1 MNENSNSKFV
11 LYCLLWVHPV
21 FFDQTGCRRSKANRP
36 LAVECCFKTT
46 ALRKSSI
53 GGIAA
58 PQSFNRKYGMLPA
71 SSGFL
76 PAIENPRHDAAG
88 TASGRAR
95 RLSLGLYCCPLPHPG
110 RQWDSAWAH
119 RMSFAL
125 ANASVCVRNFEGA
138 PRACRSRRGC
148 RGTPRHAKFCR
159 AQRVRAASVQDLG
172 GHATEF
178 RLEVLPLCD

>member
-88 TASGRAR
+88 TASGSPPLISGAVLLSVAASRQAMGFGVGASHEFRVGECIRLRAEFRRCAPRVPIKTRLSRNAASCEILSRPACAR
-95 RLSLGLYCCPLPHPG
+95 RKRTVP
-110 RQWDSAWAH
+110 R
-119 RMSFAL
+119 
-125 ANASVCVRNFEGA
+125 
-138 PRACRSRRGC
+138 RAC
-148 RGTPRHAKFCR
+148 
-159 AQRVRAASVQDLG
+159 D
-172 GHATEF
+172 
-178 RLEVLPLCD
+178 